1 MNQLSEYLT
10 LRQAA
15 QYLGLAV
22 GTVRMYAWTKVLPST
37 MIGIQKFV
45 SKTDL
50 DAFKRSRQ

>member
-50 DAFKRSRQ
+50 DAFKASRR